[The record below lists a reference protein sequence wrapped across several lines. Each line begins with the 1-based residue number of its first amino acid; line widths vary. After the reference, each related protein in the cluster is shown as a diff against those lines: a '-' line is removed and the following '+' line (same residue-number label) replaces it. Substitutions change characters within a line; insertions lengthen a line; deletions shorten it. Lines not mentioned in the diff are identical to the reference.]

1 MNIFQSVP
9 YGLENGQ
16 VSNIKIFFLK
26 SEFYKKAVELAPN
39 VSAEFEQELPKRRAW
54 SLNHLRSYFRAVHGQ
69 ANTLRK
75 MGRYEESL
83 EKYLQLEKLD
93 PAFYGYTS
101 LFIFFIFEIIIILAL
116 QLSGSFFSIL
126 QT

>member
-1 MNIFQSVP
+1 MVWKMVRCLIS
-9 YGLENGQ
+9 
-16 VSNIKIFFLK
+16 KISFSK
-26 SEFYKKAVELAPN
+26 SEFYNKAVELAPN

-93 PAFYGYTS
+93 PAFYRYTS
-101 LFIFFIFEIIIILAL
+101 QFIFFYFVLR
-116 QLSGSFFSIL
+116 
-126 QT
+126 